1 MSVNTSGQ
9 TLFLLKMR
17 GPQTA
22 QQLAALL
29 DITSMGARR
38 QLEAALERG
47 LVAFE
52 DIADKVGRPSR
63 RWALTREGHAR
74 YPDRHA
80 DLTLNLITQVK
91 TLFGD
96 EGLDKLI
103 GARERSSEAAY
114 GQLVDLRLALAQ
126 RVDSLARARDGEGY
140 MAHAEPQD
148 DGSVLLVENHCPICA
163 AATVCQ
169 NFCRSELAIFQRVL
183 GDDCTVERSEFLLEG
198 GRRCVYRI
206 VPLEVSSAGL

>member
-1 MSVNTSGQ
+1 MSASTSEQ
-9 TLFLLKMR
+9 TLFLLKLR

-29 DITSMGARR
+29 EITSMGARR
-38 QLEAALERG
+38 QLEAAQDKG

-52 DIADKVGRPSR
+52 DVADKVGRPSR

-80 DLTLNLITQVK
+80 ELTLELITQVK
-91 TLFGD
+91 ALFGD

-103 GARERSSEAAY
+103 GARERSSELAY
-114 GQLVDLRLALAQ
+114 GRLVDPQLALAH

-140 MAHAEPQD
+140 MAHAERQD

-163 AATVCQ
+163 AATACQ

-183 GDDCTVERSEFLLEG
+183 GDDCTVERSEYLLEG

-206 VPLEVSSAGL
+206 MPIGT

>member
-1 MSVNTSGQ
+1 MSTSTSEQ

-38 QLEAALERG
+38 QLEAAQDKG
-47 LVAFE
+47 LAAFE
-52 DIADKVGRPSR
+52 DVADKVGRPSR
-63 RWALTREGHAR
+63 RWQLTPAGHAR
-74 YPDRHA
+74 FPDRHA
-80 DLTLNLITQVK
+80 DLTLELIGQVK
-91 TLFGD
+91 NLFGD
-96 EGLDKLI
+96 AGLDKLI
-103 GARERSSEAAY
+103 SARERSSEAAY
-114 GQLVDLRLALAQ
+114 ARLVDPYDALEQ
-126 RVDSLARARDGEGY
+126 RVESLARARDGEGY
-140 MAHAEPQD
+140 MANAERQD

-163 AATVCQ
+163 AATACQ

-183 GDDCTVERSEFLLEG
+183 GDDCTVERNEYLLEG

-206 VPLEVSSAGL
+206 TPLDSL

>member
-1 MSVNTSGQ
+1 MSATLATSEQ

-38 QLEAALERG
+38 QLEAAHGKG

-52 DIADKVGRPSR
+52 DVADKVGRPSR
-63 RWALTREGHAR
+63 RWSLTDAGHAR
-74 YPDRHA
+74 FPDRHA
-80 DLTLNLITQVK
+80 DLTLELITQVQQ
-91 TLFGD
+91 LFGD
-96 EGLDKLI
+96 EGMDKLI
-103 GARERSSEAAY
+103 AAREASSEAAY
-114 GQLVDLRLALAQ
+114 RALIDSGAQLSE
-126 RVDSLARARDGEGY
+126 RVASLAMARDGEGY
-140 MAHAEPQD
+140 MADAEPQP

-163 AATVCQ
+163 AATSCQ
-169 NFCRSELAIFQRVL
+169 KFCRSELTIFQRVL
-183 GDDCTVERSEFLLEG
+183 GDDCTVERSEYLLEG

-206 VPLEVSSAGL
+206 VPVRATR

>member
-1 MSVNTSGQ
+1 MSTSGQ

-38 QLEAALERG
+38 QPEAAQDKG

-52 DIADKVGRPSR
+52 DVADKVGRPSR
-63 RWALTREGHAR
+63 RRQLTPAGHAR
-74 YPDRHA
+74 FPDRHA
-80 DLTLNLITQVK
+80 DLTLELIAQVQ

-96 EGLDKLI
+96 GGLDQLI
-103 GARERSSEAAY
+103 GARERGSEAAY
-114 GQLVDLRLALAQ
+114 GKLLDPRLDLAQ
-126 RVDSLARARDGEGY
+126 RVDRLARARDDEGY
-140 MAHAEPQD
+140 MAHAEPQG

-163 AATVCQ
+163 AAAACQ

-183 GDDCTVERSEFLLEG
+183 GDDCTVERSEYLLQG

-206 VPLEVSSAGL
+206 VPVG

>member
-1 MSVNTSGQ
+1 MSTGTSEQ

-22 QQLAALL
+22 QQLAVLL

-38 QLEAALERG
+38 QLEAAQGRG

-52 DIADKVGRPSR
+52 DVADKVGRPSR
-63 RWALTREGHAR
+63 RWQLTPAGHAR
-74 YPDRHA
+74 FPDRHA
-80 DLTLNLITQVK
+80 DLTLELIAQVK
-91 TLFGD
+91 SLFGD

-103 GARERSSEAAY
+103 GARERSSELAY
-114 GQLVDLRLALAQ
+114 AKLVDPGDDLAH

-140 MAHAEPQD
+140 MASAERQD
-148 DGSVLLVENHCPICA
+148 DGSMLLVENHCPICA
-163 AATVCQ
+163 AATACQ

-183 GDDCTVERSEFLLEG
+183 GDDCTVERSEYLLEE

-206 VPLEVSSAGL
+206 VPVAALSR

>member
-1 MSVNTSGQ
+1 
-9 TLFLLKMR
+9 
-17 GPQTA
+17 
-22 QQLAALL
+22 
-29 DITSMGARR
+29 MGARR
-38 QLEAALERG
+38 QLEAAQEKG

-52 DIADKVGRPSR
+52 DVADKVGRPSR
-63 RWALTREGHAR
+63 RWQLTPAGHAR
-74 YPDRHA
+74 FPDRHA
-80 DLTLNLITQVK
+80 DLTVELIAQVQA
-91 TLFGD
+91 LFGD

-103 GARERSSEAAY
+103 GARERSSELAY
-114 GQLVDLRLALAQ
+114 GKLVDPRLDLAQ

-163 AATVCQ
+163 AATACQ

-183 GDDCTVERSEFLLEG
+183 GDDCTVARSEYLLEG

-206 VPLEVSSAGL
+206 VPVG